1 MSRTDS
7 LDKNPGAAD
16 CVADFIPGTSGVGQV
31 VNLRADCQSA
41 QFWRYCLS
49 LFSSFFSSFFP
60 SFFCLSSLAGTFE
73 GTGFDEVDG

>member
-1 MSRTDS
+1 
-7 LDKNPGAAD
+7 
-16 CVADFIPGTSGVGQV
+16 VGQV